1 MAPVSNWSQ
10 VTLRR
15 FLQVVVSALNRL
27 PFFMQALSRRLLC
40 LPLSCYFDD
49 ITCQDFSSMAVRS
62 QHLVEEMFAMFGYPF
77 AEAKCQLPEA
87 SGDFLGQLHC
97 LQSWRLPFRQ

>member
-1 MAPVSNWSQ
+1 
-10 VTLRR
+10 
-15 FLQVVVSALNRL
+15 
-27 PFFMQALSRRLLC
+27 MQALSRRLLC

-77 AEAKCQLPEA
+77 AEAKRQLPEA
-87 SGDFLGQLHC
+87 NGDFLGLLHC